1 MRYEALLIP
10 SISNNRHPNS
20 IVAPDWVS
28 LDTFAN
34 KVSIKK
40 EYSPYSSLR
49 KRSDRSRISQ
59 KDLSCDKSQQKP
71 PLLSCHT

>member
-1 MRYEALLIP
+1 MKYEILLIP

-20 IVAPDWVS
+20 IFAPDWVS

-40 EYSPYSSLR
+40 EYSPHSSLR
-49 KRSDRSRISQ
+49 KRSDRSRIAQ

-71 PLLSCHT
+71 PFVSYHT